1 MNNSWYSAS
10 GKPIP
15 GMEFIS
21 HRILCFKC
29 VCLEWWWYKDDEK
42 TFPMMDGLESNSEKL
57 DDLILSLL
65 NRSFEAPLFRST
77 VYGIKGD
84 AGLRNALPDENFL
97 CICYK
102 KNYDDFQLQ
111 VEATMA
117 VIIILIFTIAIGCCI
132 RLIIRP

>member
-1 MNNSWYSAS
+1 
-10 GKPIP
+10 
-15 GMEFIS
+15 
-21 HRILCFKC
+21 
-29 VCLEWWWYKDDEK
+29 
-42 TFPMMDGLESNSEKL
+42 MMDGLESNSKKL
-57 DDLILSLL
+57 DDLIVSLL
-65 NRSFEAPLFRST
+65 NSSFEAPLFRST

-84 AGLRNALPDENFL
+84 AGLRNALPDETFL

-102 KNYDDFQLQ
+102 KNYDDFQLR